1 MKTSYVFHLN
11 LTLKAISRYAAQAVS
26 DICIFFV
33 MKISSI
39 SEVFPSAFD
48 KSKEY
53 GSFWLKFSS
62 EVEEDIFCI
71 EIAKIADHI
80 HFVLKVTS

>member
-1 MKTSYVFHLN
+1 MFHLN
-11 LTLKAISRYAAQAVS
+11 LTLKVILRYTAQAVS
-26 DICIFFV
+26 DICNFFV
-33 MKISSI
+33 MKISLI

-53 GSFWLKFSS
+53 GSFCPKFSS
-62 EVEEDIFCI
+62 EVEENIFCI

-80 HFVLKVTS
+80 HFVLTVIS